1 MSHLR
6 ETFLSLSH
14 AKNYTQTEIDMV
26 TLEEIIPKNHLIRK
40 IDKAIDLNIIHE
52 RVAHLYCPDKE
63 TVERILPLQNN
74 SLYTTNFTEPLS
86 YQASAFLKL
95 PKFP

>member
-1 MSHLR
+1 
-6 ETFLSLSH
+6 
-14 AKNYTQTEIDMV
+14 MV
-26 TLEEIIPKNHLIRK
+26 TLEEFIPKNYLIRK

-74 SLYTTNFTEPLS
+74 YRVSVMQVTQQCLLSVTAQNLKKIALHLSKLNFIVFFS
-86 YQASAFLKL
+86 HQYA
-95 PKFP
+95 

>member
-1 MSHLR
+1 
-6 ETFLSLSH
+6 
-14 AKNYTQTEIDMV
+14 MV

-52 RVAHLYCPDKE
+52 RIAHLYCPDNE

-74 SLYTTNFTEPLS
+74 YTVTVMQVTQQCLLSVTAQNLKKIALHLSKLIFIALYTTKIDNS
-86 YQASAFLKL
+86 LK
-95 PKFP
+95 

>member
-1 MSHLR
+1 
-6 ETFLSLSH
+6 
-14 AKNYTQTEIDMV
+14 MV

-52 RVAHLYCPDKE
+52 RIAHLYCPDNE

-74 SLYTTNFTEPLS
+74 YTVTVIQVTQQCLLS
-86 YQASAFLKL
+86 VTAQNLKKIAL
-95 PKFP
+95 HLSKLIFIVFFSHQYA

>member
-1 MSHLR
+1 
-6 ETFLSLSH
+6 
-14 AKNYTQTEIDMV
+14 MV

-52 RVAHLYCPDKE
+52 RIAHLYCPDNE

-74 SLYTTNFTEPLS
+74 YTVTVMQVTQQCLLSVTVQNLKKIALHLSKLIFIALYTTKIDNS
-86 YQASAFLKL
+86 LK
-95 PKFP
+95 

>member
-1 MSHLR
+1 
-6 ETFLSLSH
+6 
-14 AKNYTQTEIDMV
+14 MV

-52 RVAHLYCPDKE
+52 RIAHLYCPDNE

-74 SLYTTNFTEPLS
+74 YRVSVMQVTQQCLLS
-86 YQASAFLKL
+86 VTAQNLKKIAL
-95 PKFP
+95 HLSKLIFIVFFSHQYA

>member
-1 MSHLR
+1 
-6 ETFLSLSH
+6 
-14 AKNYTQTEIDMV
+14 MV

-52 RVAHLYCPDKE
+52 RIAHLYCPDNE

-74 SLYTTNFTEPLS
+74 YTVTVMQVTQQCLLS
-86 YQASAFLKL
+86 VTAQNLKKIAL
-95 PKFP
+95 HLSKLICIVFFSHQYA

>member
-1 MSHLR
+1 
-6 ETFLSLSH
+6 
-14 AKNYTQTEIDMV
+14 MV
-26 TLEEIIPKNHLIRK
+26 TLEEFIPKNYLIRK

-74 SLYTTNFTEPLS
+74 YTVTVMQVTQQCLLSVTVQNLKKIALHLSKLIFIVFFSLQY
-86 YQASAFLKL
+86 A
-95 PKFP
+95 

>member
-1 MSHLR
+1 
-6 ETFLSLSH
+6 
-14 AKNYTQTEIDMV
+14 MV

-74 SLYTTNFTEPLS
+74 YRVSVMQVTQQCLLS
-86 YQASAFLKL
+86 VTVQNLKKIAL
-95 PKFP
+95 HLSKLIFIVFFSHQYA

>member
-1 MSHLR
+1 
-6 ETFLSLSH
+6 
-14 AKNYTQTEIDMV
+14 MV

-52 RVAHLYCPDKE
+52 RIAHLYCPDNE

-74 SLYTTNFTEPLS
+74 YTVTVMQVTQQCLLS
-86 YQASAFLKL
+86 VTVQNLKKIAL
-95 PKFP
+95 HLSKLIFIVFFSHQYA

>member
-1 MSHLR
+1 
-6 ETFLSLSH
+6 
-14 AKNYTQTEIDMV
+14 MV

-63 TVERILPLQNN
+63 TVKEFCRCKIITR
-74 SLYTTNFTEPLS
+74 SLLC
-86 YQASAFLKL
+86 K
-95 PKFP
+95 